1 MVVSNGSGDVV
12 NNLGGAGFAGHLG
25 DGVNSG
31 GTVNLGDD
39 VASLNR
45 GNYFFDDGNINAMF
59 GFDLSAGS
67 FDGLGDRGG
76 DGNGVV
82 GEGSDASITSI
93 GETSMEKGNSG
104 FGISLS
110 FTFDN
115 KTMGSNMSA
124 VFVDNLFASVQ
135 IIL

>member
-45 GNYFFDDGNINAMF
+45 GNYFFDDGDINAMF
-59 GFDLSAGS
+59 AGMFSARS
-67 FDGLGDRGG
+67 F
-76 DGNGVV
+76 N
-82 GEGSDASITSI
+82 
-93 GETSMEKGNSG
+93 G
-104 FGISLS
+104 FG
-110 FTFDN
+110 F
-115 KTMGSNMSA
+115 
-124 VFVDNLFASVQ
+124 
-135 IIL
+135 